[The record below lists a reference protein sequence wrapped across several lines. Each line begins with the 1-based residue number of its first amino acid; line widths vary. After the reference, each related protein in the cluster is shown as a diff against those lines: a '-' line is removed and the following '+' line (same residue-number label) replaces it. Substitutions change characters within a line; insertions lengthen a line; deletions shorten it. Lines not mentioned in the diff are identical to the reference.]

1 MVLAAL
7 KNSVF
12 QSAKNM
18 VRYTYNEGENNMDN
32 KTVKVSKKA
41 VVTRTYIAVDGKQFD
56 NRNEC
61 LKYERKLQTVTNIK
75 NALATVFDNH
85 EDVYESLVDGLQKMT
100 EEDRKTVLNGLIN
113 LTIDRKTPVRKP
125 KAVEAES
132 TESEVVGVA

>member
-1 MVLAAL
+1 
-7 KNSVF
+7 
-12 QSAKNM
+12 M

-32 KTVKVSKKA
+32 KTVKVTKKA
-41 VVTRTYIAVDGKQFD
+41 IVTRTYLAVDGKQFD

-113 LTIDRKTPVRKP
+113 LSIDRKTPVRKS
-125 KAVEAES
+125 KTVEAETS
-132 TESEVVGVA
+132 EDEVVGVA

>member
-1 MVLAAL
+1 
-7 KNSVF
+7 
-12 QSAKNM
+12 
-18 VRYTYNEGENNMDN
+18 MDN

-41 VVTRTYIAVDGKQFD
+41 VVTRTYLAVDGKQFD

-100 EEDRKTVLNGLIN
+100 EDDRKIVLNGLIS
-113 LTIDRKTPVRKP
+113 LTVDRKVPVRKV
-125 KAVEAES
+125 KTEAVLVD
-132 TESEVVGVA
+132 EVA